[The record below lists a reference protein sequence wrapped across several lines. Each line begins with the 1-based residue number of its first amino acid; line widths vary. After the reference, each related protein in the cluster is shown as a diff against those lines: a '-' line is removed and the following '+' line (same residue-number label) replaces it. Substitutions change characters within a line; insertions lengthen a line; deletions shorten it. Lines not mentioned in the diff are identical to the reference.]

1 MTFESAQISINK
13 PQRVKEQNRAKA
25 QNKNLPE
32 MTVATPGWTKIINT
46 TPIHI
51 ITIIIPTCVI
61 CTAPSPVS
69 SFWQQ

>member
-32 MTVATPGWTKIINT
+32 MTAVQRLARPRSS